1 MSLTAAGRPAG
12 CATCGRPLRPGARFC
27 TGCGAPVTSMLVI
40 APEPV
45 GPESA
50 RSRRAAGARPGGSAA
65 GVGTSTALAAA
76 GGVEVAVLD
85 PAFDGVRPAPVGRR
99 LLAYLVD
106 AACIALVVGVL
117 AATSG
122 SPALA
127 ALVGVEAAVGLVVW
141 EARTGR
147 TPGNLVCGLRT
158 ARLESPYATG
168 ARRALPR
175 ALVLGAGHLV
185 AGLGQWLVVASAGFD
200 PSGRRQ
206 GWHDKAGR
214 AVVVDVRGP
223 RLPGVG
229 ATPDAP
235 AMAVDVAPAPAARV
249 TAAPPVPA
257 VAPAPAPVAP
267 APVPARVLAAP
278 VVAPPAAPVATAGTG
293 RFVLTLDSGEVS
305 IVHGPG
311 LVGRAPRPR
320 PGERCDH
327 LVTVD
332 DPQRSLSRTHAR
344 FGVDGGV
351 FWVADAGSGNG
362 TAVVAPD
369 GTTVQAG
376 SDHPVPVAD
385 GSSVQIGERTFTV
398 HAQR

>member
-1 MSLTAAGRPAG
+1 MTLTTEGRPAG

-27 TGCGAPVTSMLVI
+27 TGCGAPVASVLVI
-40 APEPV
+40 APEPA
-45 GPESA
+45 GTGSD
-50 RSRRAAGARPGGSAA
+50 RGRRAAGARQGGRGA
-65 GVGTSTALAAA
+65 GPATPTSLATA
-76 GGVEVAVLD
+76 GGGEVAMLD

-106 AACIALVVGVL
+106 AACLAALVGAL
-117 AATSG
+117 AIASG

-127 ALVGVEAAVGLVVW
+127 ALVGVEVTVGLVVW

-185 AGLGQWLVVASAGFD
+185 AGLGQWVVLASAAFD

-223 RLPGVG
+223 RLPQV
-229 ATPDAP
+229 AAAP
-235 AMAVDVAPAPAARV
+235 VARRV
-249 TAAPPVPA
+249 TPVPA
-257 VAPAPAPVAP
+257 GAPAPAPVVPAP
-267 APVPARVLAAP
+267 APVVPAAVATPVLAAP
-278 VVAPPAAPVATAGTG
+278 VLAVPVVVPPAVPVVAAGTG

-305 IVHGPG
+305 VVHGPG
-311 LVGRAPRPR
+311 LIGRAPRPR

-344 FGVDGGV
+344 FGVDDGV

-362 TAVVAPD
+362 TVVVAPD
-369 GTTVQAG
+369 GTSVRAG
-376 SDHPVPVAD
+376 SDRPVRVAD
-385 GSSVQIGERTFTV
+385 GSTVQIGDRTFTV
-398 HAQR
+398 RDQR